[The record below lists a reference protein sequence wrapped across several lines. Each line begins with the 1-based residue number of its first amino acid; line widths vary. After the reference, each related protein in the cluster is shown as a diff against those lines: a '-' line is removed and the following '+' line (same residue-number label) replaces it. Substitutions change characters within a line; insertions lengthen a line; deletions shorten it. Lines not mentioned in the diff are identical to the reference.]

1 MESRYRWVVVAAG
14 GIIGCVAMGCLFS
27 LPVFLAPMA
36 QDTGWSRTGIS
47 AAMTFAFLVMGFAGV
62 MWGALSD
69 KYGARVVCL
78 SGTGLLVAS
87 LLLASQAPNLYVF
100 QLVFGASIGV
110 SIAAFFAPLMSTVTG
125 WFETGRGLAV
135 SLVSAGIGLAPV
147 TMSPISAQL
156 ISHYDWR
163 HSMMIL
169 AVIAAAIMTPA
180 CLLLRRPPALAQP
193 AVMAQTSTAED
204 QSTMTPREAFLSA
217 PFIILFLTN
226 FFCCATHS
234 GPIFHTVSYAVTCG
248 IPLVTA
254 VTIYSLEGIAGMPGR
269 LVFGMMADKIG
280 AKWIMVAGLLVQAVG
295 AMGYFFAHDLAA
307 FYAVAA
313 VFGFIYSG
321 VMPLYSVLLRENFPL
336 RILGTLMGGLGLAGG
351 LGMATGPVLGGW
363 IFDTTGD
370 YGWLYLA
377 SFGMGIGAFLIAIF
391 FKPFPKLNAAQPAF
405 STP

>member
-1 MESRYRWVVVAAG
+1 MDKDYRWIIVFAG

-47 AAMTFAFLVMGFAGV
+47 AAMTLAFLVMGFAGV
-62 MWGALSD
+62 MWGSLSD

-78 SGTGLLVAS
+78 LGTALLVTS
-87 LLLASQAPNLYVF
+87 LLLASQASSLYVF
-100 QLVFGASIGV
+100 QLIFGASMGV

-125 WFETGRGLAV
+125 WFETQRGLAV

-193 AVMAQTSTAED
+193 AVMTQASAPEG

-269 LVFGMMADKIG
+269 LVFGV
-280 AKWIMVAGLLVQAVG
+280 MVR
-295 AMGYFFAHDLAA
+295 
-307 FYAVAA
+307 
-313 VFGFIYSG
+313 S
-321 VMPLYSVLLRENFPL
+321 
-336 RILGTLMGGLGLAGG
+336 
-351 LGMATGPVLGGW
+351 
-363 IFDTTGD
+363 
-370 YGWLYLA
+370 
-377 SFGMGIGAFLIAIF
+377 
-391 FKPFPKLNAAQPAF
+391 
-405 STP
+405 

>member
-14 GIIGCVAMGCLFS
+14 GIMGCVAMGCLFS

>member
-69 KYGARVVCL
+69 RYGARVVCL

-269 LVFGMMADKIG
+269 LVFGVMADKIG